1 MQVCRDYQ
9 ASAQAAWN
17 VANGVSFNP
26 LNTGKVSGWLRLAV
40 SQQSG
45 GEWTPSIVDVLNAGS
60 PMVQTDTDRRAAVG
74 TSGNG
79 FPTMVFDGT
88 DVHLWPQ
95 SPATSSTTKVGIWF
109 WFKPATVASTQMLY
123 EVAAGLGG
131 SGTNRLIFYASNAK
145 LQCEAY
151 ISNVNGRFGAT
162 SSNVL
167 TVGAYTA
174 IYLQYD
180 SSRGGDA
187 NLAIFTGGVSQTL
200 TYGNI
205 GAGGTL
211 TTLLAASGNALVGGA
226 TDSDTPINPIT
237 NGGELGPN
245 IISFNDNLTADE
257 IANMLTFEAP
267 T

>member
-1 MQVCRDYQ
+1 MRVCRDYL
-9 ASAQAAWN
+9 STAQAAWN
-17 VANGVSFNP
+17 VANGVAFNP
-26 LNTGKVSGWLRLAV
+26 LDTGKVSGWLRLAQ

-45 GEWTPSIVDVLNAGS
+45 GEWTPSIVDVLNAAS
-60 PMVQTDTDRRAAVG
+60 PMVQTGVNRRAAVG

-88 DVHLWPQ
+88 DVHLWPE
-95 SPATSSTTKVGIWF
+95 SPATSSTTKVGIWL

-123 EVAAGLGG
+123 ETAAGIGG
-131 SGTNRLIFYASNAK
+131 AGNSRLIFYATNAK
-145 LQCEAY
+145 LQCECY
-151 ISNVNGRFGAT
+151 ISNVNGRTGTT

-167 TVGAYTA
+167 TAGAYTA

-187 NLAIFTGGVSQTL
+187 NLAIFTGGTSQGL
-200 TYGNI
+200 TFANI

-211 TTLLAASGNALVGGA
+211 GALLAASGNALVGAA
-226 TDSDTPINPIT
+226 TDSDTPVNPIT
-237 NGGELGPN
+237 NGGEIGPN
-245 IISFNDNLTADE
+245 IIAFNDNLTAAE
-257 IANMLTFEAP
+257 IASMLTFEAP